1 MKRVRQME
9 KIIIIDDDEEIRRQL
24 KWGLGKDYDVL
35 QAGSRADALV
45 LVQKNRPKAVTLD
58 LGLPP
63 HENSVEEGLLTLDSV
78 LKESPSTKVIVITGN
93 GQRENALKAI
103 QAGAYDYYEKPVNLQ
118 ELKVIISR
126 AFHLY
131 DIEEENRNLRAGLE
145 ANDSGMFG
153 MCGQC
158 PEIQKVFSTIRKV
171 GPSDISV
178 LIIGE
183 SGTGKE
189 LVAKAIHALSLR
201 NKGPFISIN
210 CGAIPDNLLEAE
222 LFGHEKGAFTG
233 AHAQVMGK
241 AEYADNGT
249 FFLDEIGELPSSLQ
263 VKLLRFLQERTIQRV
278 GGREDIHVNT
288 RIIAATNAD
297 ITKAVQE
304 KTFREDLYYRLGVMV
319 LNLPPLRE
327 RGDDIMLL
335 ANLFLIKFAG
345 QSGKKVKGLSKQAR
359 ELIMSYSWPGN
370 IRELENRMQRAVI
383 MSDSPVIDIHDLGF
397 TGNERHSPGMA
408 GARGATLKAVKNKV
422 EKDFITEVIDRHKG
436 NMARVAEE
444 LGISRP
450 TLYDL
455 IKKHG
460 IAGQAGIRTAG
471 GK

>member
-1 MKRVRQME
+1 ME
-9 KIIIIDDDEEIRRQL
+9 RIIIVDDDEEIRRQL
-24 KWGLGKDYDVL
+24 KWGLGKDYEVL
-35 QAGSRADALV
+35 QAGNRADALT
-45 LVQKNRPKAVTLD
+45 LVGKNRPKVITLD

-63 HENSVEEGLLTLDSV
+63 HENSVEEGLLTLASI

-118 ELKVIISR
+118 ELKVIVNR

-131 DIEEENRNLRAGLE
+131 DIEEENRNLRTGMEVKAS
-145 ANDSGMFG
+145 DMFG
-153 MCGQC
+153 MAGQC
-158 PEIQKVFSTIRKV
+158 AEIQKVFSTIRKV

-189 LVAKAIHALSLR
+189 LVARAIHALSPR
-201 NKGPFISIN
+201 NRKPFISIN
-210 CGAIPDNLLEAE
+210 CGAIPDNLLESE

-241 AEYADNGT
+241 VEYADKGT
-249 FFLDEIGELPSSLQ
+249 FFLDEIGELPANLQ
-263 VKLLRFLQERTIQRV
+263 VKLLRFLQERIIQRV
-278 GGREDIHVNT
+278 GGREDIHVDT
-288 RIIAATNAD
+288 RIVAATNLD
-297 ITKAVQE
+297 IMKAVRE

-327 RGDDIMLL
+327 RSGDIMVL
-335 ANLFLIKFAG
+335 ANLFLLKFAG
-345 QSGKKVKGLSKQAR
+345 QVGKKVKGLSKQAQQFI
-359 ELIMSYSWPGN
+359 ESYNWPGN
-370 IRELENRMQRAVI
+370 IRELENRIQRAVI
-383 MSDSPVIDIHDLGF
+383 MSESPVIDIHDLGF
-397 TGNERHSPGMA
+397 TETESHSNAFNM
-408 GARGATLKAVKNKV
+408 RGKSLKAVKNKV
-422 EKDFITEVIDRHKG
+422 EKDLVIDVIDRHKG
-436 NMARVAEE
+436 NMARIAEE
-444 LGISRP
+444 LGVSRP

-460 IAGQAGIRTAG
+460 IGGQQGSATVE